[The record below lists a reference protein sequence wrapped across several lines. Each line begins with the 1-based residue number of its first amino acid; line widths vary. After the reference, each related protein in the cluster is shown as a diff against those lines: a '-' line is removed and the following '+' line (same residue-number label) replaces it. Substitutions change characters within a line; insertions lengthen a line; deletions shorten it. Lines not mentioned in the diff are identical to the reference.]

1 MKNNITNNDLYN
13 EIKLFIKYFIYEAE
27 KKDKIKHNDNIETL
41 NFQSKIILRPN
52 ISFLNCT
59 IQINYIADIYIKVFN
74 KNSISILA
82 KFNENFNTL
91 EDDANLITNDFIKK
105 IYFYFEEVNQ
115 NNPIKRKILN
125 IKNF

>member
-59 IQINYIADIYIKVFN
+59 VQITDIADLYIKIFN
-74 KNSISILA
+74 KNRISVLLKYNNKFSNLEEDNNSI
-82 KFNENFNTL
+82 N
-91 EDDANLITNDFIKK
+91 DDFIKK

-115 NNPIKRKILN
+115 NNPIKIKTLN

>member
-59 IQINYIADIYIKVFN
+59 VQITDIADLYIKIF
-74 KNSISILA
+74 KA
-82 KFNENFNTL
+82 
-91 EDDANLITNDFIKK
+91 LIPPLVLIVS
-105 IYFYFEEVNQ
+105 FYHLCFDT
-115 NNPIKRKILN
+115 
-125 IKNF
+125 